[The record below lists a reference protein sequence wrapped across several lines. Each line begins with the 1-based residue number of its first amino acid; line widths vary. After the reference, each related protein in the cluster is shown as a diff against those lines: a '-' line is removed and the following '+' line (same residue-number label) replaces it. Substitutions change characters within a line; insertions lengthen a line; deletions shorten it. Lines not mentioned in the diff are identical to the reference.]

1 MAEMTASEAIRILNK
16 SADKALLLENQQYKE
31 EAFVVFLQI
40 SALIQQQ
47 QQTIEAIQKEI
58 GCRYCKHSGYCQ
70 KYLTVNNCNDWQVK
84 EG

>member
-47 QQTIEAIQKEI
+47 QQTISELQTEI
-58 GCRYCKHSGYCQ
+58 AYQNKQIARLHEDLSR
-70 KYLTVNNCNDWQVK
+70 QVK
-84 EG
+84 EGQ